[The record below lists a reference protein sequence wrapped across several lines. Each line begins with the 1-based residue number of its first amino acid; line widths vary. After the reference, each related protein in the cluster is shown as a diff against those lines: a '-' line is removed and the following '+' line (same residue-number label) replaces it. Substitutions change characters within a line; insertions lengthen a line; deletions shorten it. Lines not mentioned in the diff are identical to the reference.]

1 MSVATRWLAK
11 AAGRQDIVLSAMLII
26 AVFMMI
32 LPLPT
37 TLVDVL
43 IALNLGMSIIL
54 LMIAIYIRDP
64 LEFSAFPSMLLIT
77 TLYRLAL
84 TISTSRLILLQ
95 HDAGE
100 IVYTFGDFVVGGN
113 LAVGII
119 VFAIITIV
127 QFIVITK
134 GSERVAEVSA
144 RFSLDG
150 MPGKQMSIDGDMRA
164 GIIDAKEAKRQR
176 SVVQKESQLYGAMDG
191 AMKFVKGDAI
201 ASVIVILTNIFGGIA
216 VGVLQHNMSASE
228 AISTYAILSVGDGL
242 IAQIPSLL
250 ISITAGLIVTRVPGE
265 TKNNLANELV
275 EQICR
280 QPSSLQMAAAVMFV
294 FAIIPGFPW
303 FVFAPLGMAVMGA
316 SFWIT
321 RENKSKENNQGFSSP
336 AAKDEGNDQEMT
348 PGAVPLMLAIGSKV
362 MEDNLAKSLQTLRW
376 KLFEKL
382 GLPLPE
388 IQLQILRNEK
398 SDEFELFL
406 YQEPIV
412 KLNIPEQTLLVL
424 TKIDGIEGQQS
435 KLAFNQQIL
444 HWYSF
449 DSMANI
455 EQSGVEYYQGNEI
468 ANYLVEAATQHYAK
482 EFLGVQETRY
492 LMDSMEMRYSE
503 LVKELQR
510 LLPVS
515 KITEILQRL
524 VEENISIRDLRTI
537 FETLVEWASKEKDT
551 IMLTEYVRVALRRH
565 IRRKFTA
572 KEGWIPMIL
581 VGDAIENQIRESIRQ
596 SAVGSYSALDPE
608 DEQKI
613 IALIKDKLPNHIP
626 CVVSTSLDVRRYLR
640 KIIEPSM
647 PMTPVL
653 SFQEIGE
660 DASIKVIAQVDIL
673 AEVPNAIAG

>member
-1 MSVATRWLAK
+1 MTIATRWLAK
-11 AAGRQDIVLSAMLII
+11 VAGRQDIILSAMLVI

-119 VFAIITIV
+119 IFAIITIV

-176 SVVQKESQLYGAMDG
+176 SIVQKESQLYGAMDG

-228 AISTYAILSVGDGL
+228 AVNTYAILSVGDGL

-265 TKNNLANELV
+265 TKSNLANELV
-275 EQICR
+275 EQVSR

-294 FAIIPGFPW
+294 FAIIPGFPL
-303 FVFAPLGMAVMGA
+303 FVFAPLGLAVLGA

-321 RENKSKENNQGFSSP
+321 RKNSVKEQNQGFVSQTGQEES
-336 AAKDEGNDQEMT
+336 GDQEMT
-348 PGAVPLMLAIGSKV
+348 PGAVPLMLAVGNEISQ
-362 MEDNLAKSLQTLRW
+362 ENLAKSLQSLRW

-382 GLPLPE
+382 GLPIPE
-388 IQLQILRNEK
+388 IQLQTLRNDRGE
-398 SDEFELFL
+398 EFELFL

-412 KLNIPEQTLLVL
+412 KLHVPKQMILVL
-424 TKIDGIEGQQS
+424 TKMDGIEGEQS
-435 KLAFNQQIL
+435 QLVFNQQKL
-444 HWYSF
+444 YWYSSEHA
-449 DSMANI
+449 DEIGITGAT
-455 EQSGVEYYQGNEI
+455 YYQGNEI
-468 ANYLVEAATQHYAK
+468 INYLVETAALHFAK

-492 LMDSMEMRYSE
+492 LMDSMEMRYAE

-565 IRRKFTA
+565 IRRKFTVA
-572 KEGWIPMIL
+572 EGWIPMVLI
-581 VGDAIENQIRESIRQ
+581 GDGIENQIRESIRQ
-596 SAVGSYSALDPE
+596 SAVGAYSALEPE
-608 DEQKI
+608 DEQHI
-613 IALIKDKLPNHIP
+613 IALIKEKVPEHIP

-640 KIIEPSM
+640 KIIESTM

-660 DASIKVIAQVDIL
+660 DASIKVIARVDTFGE
-673 AEVPNAIAG
+673 APNAIAG

>member
-1 MSVATRWLAK
+1 MTIATRWLAK
-11 AAGRQDIVLSAMLII
+11 VAGRQDIILSAMLVI

-119 VFAIITIV
+119 IFAIITIV

-176 SVVQKESQLYGAMDG
+176 SIVQKESQLYGAMDG

-228 AISTYAILSVGDGL
+228 AVNTYAILSVGDGL

-265 TKNNLANELV
+265 TKSNLANELV
-275 EQICR
+275 EQVSR

-303 FVFAPLGMAVMGA
+303 FVFAPLGLAVLGA

-321 RENKSKENNQGFSSP
+321 RKNSVKEQNQGFVSQTGQ
-336 AAKDEGNDQEMT
+336 DESGDQEMT
-348 PGAVPLMLAIGSKV
+348 PGAVPLMLAVGNEISQ
-362 MEDNLAKSLQTLRW
+362 ENLAKSLQSLRW

-382 GLPLPE
+382 GLPIPE
-388 IQLQILRNEK
+388 IQLQTLRNDRGE
-398 SDEFELFL
+398 EFELFL
-406 YQEPIV
+406 YQELIV
-412 KLNIPEQTLLVL
+412 KLHVPKQMILVL
-424 TKIDGIEGQQS
+424 AKIDGIEGEQS
-435 KLAFNQQIL
+435 QLVFNQQKL
-444 HWYSF
+444 YWYSSEYV
-449 DSMANI
+449 DEIDITGAT
-455 EQSGVEYYQGNEI
+455 YYQGNEI
-468 ANYLVEAATQHYAK
+468 INYLVETAALHFAK

-492 LMDSMEMRYSE
+492 LMDSMEMRYAE

-510 LLPVS
+510 LLPIS

-565 IRRKFTA
+565 IRRKFTVA
-572 KEGWIPMIL
+572 EGWIPMVLI
-581 VGDAIENQIRESIRQ
+581 GDGIENQIRESIRQ
-596 SAVGSYSALDPE
+596 SAVGAYSALDPE
-608 DEQKI
+608 DEQNI
-613 IALIKDKLPNHIP
+613 IALIKEKVPEHIP

-640 KIIEPSM
+640 KIIESTM
-647 PMTPVL
+647 PRTPVL

-660 DASIKVIAQVDIL
+660 DASIKVIARVDTF
-673 AEVPNAIAG
+673 AEAPNAIAG

>member
-1 MSVATRWLAK
+1 MTIATRWLAK
-11 AAGRQDIVLSAMLII
+11 VAGRQDVILSAMLVV

-119 VFAIITIV
+119 IFAIITIV

-228 AISTYAILSVGDGL
+228 AVNTYAILSVGDGL

-265 TKNNLANELV
+265 TKSNLANELV
-275 EQICR
+275 EQVSR

-303 FVFAPLGMAVMGA
+303 FVFAPLGLAVLGA
-316 SFWIT
+316 SFWIMKK
-321 RENKSKENNQGFSSP
+321 NSAKEQNQGFVSQSGQE
-336 AAKDEGNDQEMT
+336 DSTDQEMT
-348 PGAVPLMLAIGSKV
+348 PGAMPLMLAVGSEIPQENIV
-362 MEDNLAKSLQTLRW
+362 KSLHSLRW
-376 KLFEKL
+376 NLFENL
-382 GLPLPE
+382 GLPIPE
-388 IQLQILRNEK
+388 IQIQMLKNGKNE
-398 SDEFELFL
+398 DIELFL
-406 YQEPIV
+406 YQEPILTLHV
-412 KLNIPEQTLLVL
+412 PRQTILALA
-424 TKIDGIEGQQS
+424 KIEGLEGEQG
-435 KLAFNQQIL
+435 KLVFNQQTL
-444 HWYSF
+444 YWYSSEHA
-449 DSMANI
+449 DEISA
-455 EQSGVEYYQGNEI
+455 SGTTFYQGNEI
-468 ANYLVEAATQHYAK
+468 INYIVETAVLHFAK
-482 EFLGVQETRY
+482 EFIGVQETRY

-565 IRRKFTA
+565 IRRKFTVA
-572 KEGWIPMIL
+572 EGWIPMVLI
-581 VGDAIENQIRESIRQ
+581 GDGIENQIRESIRQ
-596 SAVGSYSALDPE
+596 SAVGAYSALEPE
-608 DEQKI
+608 DEQHI
-613 IALIKDKLPNHIP
+613 IALIKDKVPEHIP

-640 KIIEPSM
+640 KIIESTM

-660 DASIKVIAQVDIL
+660 DASIKVIARVDTFGE
-673 AEVPNAIAG
+673 APNAIAG

>member
-1 MSVATRWLAK
+1 MVLSTDWMAK
-11 AAGRQDIVLSAMLII
+11 LSGRQDIILSTMLIV

-43 IALNLGMSIIL
+43 IAINLGMSIIL

-100 IVYTFGDFVVGGN
+100 VVYTFGEFVVGGN

-119 VFAIITIV
+119 VFVIITIV

-164 GIIDAKEAKRQR
+164 GTIDAKEAKRLR
-176 SVVQKESQLYGAMDG
+176 ALVQKESQLYGAMDG

-216 VGVLQHNMSASE
+216 VGVLQQGMSASE
-228 AISTYAILSVGDGL
+228 ALNTYAILSVGDGL

-265 TKNNLANELV
+265 TKANLATELV
-275 EQICR
+275 QQISR
-280 QPSSLQMAAAVMFV
+280 QPMSLYMAAGVMMI
-294 FAIIPGFPW
+294 FALIPGFPW
-303 FVFAPLGMAVMGA
+303 FVFGPLGLGIAFFAYRV
-316 SFWIT
+316 I
-321 RENKSKENNQGFSSP
+321 RKNKLSAEEGSSP
-336 AAKDEGNDQEMT
+336 YASAEGEGAEGEKEST
-348 PGAVPLMLAIGSKV
+348 PGAVPLTVVVGEKIHTSELK
-362 MEDNLAKSLQTLRW
+362 NQLQSLRW
-376 KLFEKL
+376 RLFDQL
-382 GLPLPE
+382 GLPIPE
-388 IQLQILRNEK
+388 IQLQIGK
-398 SDEFELFL
+398 GSQADFFEILL
-406 YQEPIV
+406 YQEPV
-412 KLNIPEQTLLVL
+412 LKLKVTPKAVF
-424 TKIDGIEGQQS
+424 TKVPLEIDAFQED
-435 KLAFNQQIL
+435 KLAFNHQELYWFTSEQLSDVQDSGAIYYEESEIID
-444 HWYSF
+444 HITETVITSF
-449 DSMANI
+449 
-455 EQSGVEYYQGNEI
+455 
-468 ANYLVEAATQHYAK
+468 AK

-492 LMDSMEMRYSE
+492 LMDSMEMRYGE

-510 LLPVS
+510 MLPVS
-515 KITEILQRL
+515 KVTEILQRL
-524 VEENISIRDLRTI
+524 VEEGISIRDLRTI

-551 IMLTEYVRVALRRH
+551 IMLTEYVRVSLRRH
-565 IRRKFTA
+565 IRRKFTSV
-572 KEGWIPMIL
+572 EGWIPMVLIGET
-581 VGDAIENQIRESIRQ
+581 VENMIRESIRQ
-596 SAVGSYSALDPE
+596 SAVGAYCALEPE
-608 DEQKI
+608 QEQQI
-613 IALIKDKLPNHIP
+613 IVLIREQVPAKAF
-626 CVVSTSLDVRRYLR
+626 CVLMTSLDVRRYLR
-640 KIIEPSM
+640 KIIEPVM
-647 PMTPVL
+647 FGTPVL

-660 DASIKVIAQVDIL
+660 DANIKVIGQIDMVGGL
-673 AEVPNAIAG
+673 